1 MDKSNL
7 ELFKQA
13 LNEAV
18 SNKFD
23 KMADEC
29 TEEIVY
35 SEKHKLAMQAII
47 YGKTEKKRVW
57 TPKMRRIIAIL
68 VAVALLL
75 TSCGII
81 FRSEIREIFK
91 DFFVSLTYEGD
102 EESNKSIEEFYL
114 LSYVPEGYTIKAET
128 TTKMCVQ
135 YEFVNEDG
143 SFLFFEQRALARS
156 DYYIDSESGYSR
168 IVEIEEY
175 EVYYRFTGK
184 NHLYVFNNGKYS
196 LNIKSSTK
204 LSNEDKL
211 KLNNNNYEFEDTNV
225 GRLISLLKNC
235 EEKYKTTIIMTTNFP
250 RKIDSKLLDKN
261 IVPHQIFIGPPT
273 PRDAAEILKY
283 HTKNLTNQDINYVD
297 LGMEISKA
305 IINDTAYSAQGI
317 VNIVEQA
324 KNICKNAQI
333 TEDALRKAIKQ
344 VPPNIDKKMFNS
356 FLDDMGALIT
366 GINNEI
372 DE

>member
-1 MDKSNL
+1 MPNCILLYGQSG
-7 ELFKQA
+7 
-13 LNEAV
+13 
-18 SNKFD
+18 
-23 KMADEC
+23 
-29 TEEIVY
+29 T
-35 SEKHKLAMQAII
+35 
-47 YGKTEKKRVW
+47 GKTRFSKAFAEEAKCDFQKIDMMQDDDDIIDELQSKLIAAKKLYYA
-57 TPKMRRIIAIL
+57 K
-68 VAVALLL
+68 
-75 TSCGII
+75 
-81 FRSEIREIFK
+81 
-91 DFFVSLTYEGD
+91 
-102 EESNKSIEEFYL
+102 ESNKKRTIILLDDFNSI
-114 LSYVPEGYTIKAET
+114 A
-128 TTKMCVQ
+128 
-135 YEFVNEDG
+135 
-143 SFLFFEQRALARS
+143 
-156 DYYIDSESGYSR
+156 
-168 IVEIEEY
+168 
-175 EVYYRFTGK
+175 
-184 NHLYVFNNGKYS
+184 
-196 LNIKSSTK
+196 K

-283 HTKNLTNQDINYVD
+283 HAKNLTNQDINYVD

-356 FLDDMGALIT
+356 FLDDMGVLIT